1 MPGHLGTATPNQKVE
16 VTALVGLLS
25 NGYAAPREHKSSK
38 EIVMSTK
45 RTIGFIGTGIMGTPM
60 AGRLAGAGH
69 RVRVW
74 NRTRQK
80 ADSLEAFGAE
90 IAETPKEAVSGSDIV
105 IVMLSSGHVCDE
117 LLLGSDGLLNA
128 MQRDA
133 ILVVMSSIPVE
144 TARRQAEAA
153 ATHQIHY
160 LDAPVSGGEQGA
172 IDGKLA
178 IMVGGDAP
186 SFKAVEPI
194 LESLGRPVHVGPAGS
209 GELAKLANQMIVA
222 NTIATVAEAILLAER
237 GGADPDRML
246 EALTGGFADSTILRI
261 HGQRM
266 IKEDFE
272 PGGPAK
278 WQLKDTQTAMAL
290 AGELGLELPVSSLVN
305 ALYEELVAQGDGE
318 MDHSAL
324 IRQLRRHNDR
334 AS

>member
-1 MPGHLGTATPNQKVE
+1 MGT
-16 VTALVGLLS
+16 S
-25 NGYAAPREHKSSK
+25 
-38 EIVMSTK
+38 

-60 AGRLAGAGH
+60 AGRLARERH

-74 NRTRQK
+74 NRTRHK
-80 ADSLEAFGAE
+80 ADSLKALGAE
-90 IAETPKEAVSGSDIV
+90 IVESPGEAASASDIV
-105 IVMLSSGHVCDE
+105 IIMLSSGPVCDE
-117 LLLGSDGLLNA
+117 ILFGDDGLLSA

-133 ILVVMSSIPVE
+133 TLVVMSSIPVE

-153 ATHQIHY
+153 ATHHIHY

-172 IDGKLA
+172 IDGVLA

-186 SFKAVEPI
+186 SFKAVESI
-194 LESLGRPVHVGPAGS
+194 LVSLGRPVHVGPVGS

-237 GGADPDRML
+237 GGADPSRML

-266 IKEDFE
+266 IKEDFI
-272 PGGPAK
+272 PGGPSK

-290 AGELGLELPVSSLVN
+290 AREMGLELPVSSLVN
-305 ALYEELVAQGDGE
+305 ALYEELVDQGDGE
-318 MDHSAL
+318 LDHSAL
-324 IRQLRRHNDR
+324 IRQLRRHSE
-334 AS
+334 APS